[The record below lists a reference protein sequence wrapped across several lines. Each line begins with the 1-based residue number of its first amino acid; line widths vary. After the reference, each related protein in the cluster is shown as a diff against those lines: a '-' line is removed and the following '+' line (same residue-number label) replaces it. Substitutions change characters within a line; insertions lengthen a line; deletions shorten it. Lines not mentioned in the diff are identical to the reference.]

1 MKLLSCASI
10 FGLGSRL
17 VRSNSRT
24 EGYWI
29 SRTMGDAYQRLQRDM
44 KTYFPEKDND
54 DDLDNDNITD
64 PIYKNSIA
72 GSYFPSY
79 LNVLPKE
86 FHSET
91 NRKSILDRLRITQS
105 SEADDLGL
113 PEIRQ
118 PDAMTLYNDNS
129 YVNLKNENN
138 LVIQPNEDAFA
149 NSLIVP
155 NRDTGH
161 ITQKKNHSPWKLLK
175 LLLGHTGQVTSV
187 TMDPFNSF
195 FVTGSAD
202 RTMKIW
208 DLASGNLQL
217 TLSGHIMAVRDMVI
231 SPRHPYLFSCS
242 EDKTVKCWD
251 LEKNVVIRDYHGHL
265 SAVYTID
272 IHPELDVIVTGGR
285 DSSVRVWD
293 IRTRTPIHVLTGH
306 RSSVNKV
313 KCQSNDP
320 QVISCSM
327 DSTVRTWDLAAG
339 KCMKT
344 LTFHSKSV
352 RAFCLDEGNEE
363 LITSSSDGIKKFKL
377 PECQYQQD
385 LQFWKNHNVV
395 EEGNLI
401 VNTMC
406 NSTDGVVFAG
416 CDGGKFA
423 FWDWQSGEMFQNDV
437 QVPVPGSLDSEGGI
451 LCSTFDH
458 SGERL
463 ITGNIDKSVRILN
476 KVIED

>member
-1 MKLLSCASI
+1 
-10 FGLGSRL
+10 
-17 VRSNSRT
+17 
-24 EGYWI
+24 
-29 SRTMGDAYQRLQRDM
+29 MGDAYERLQRDM

-54 DDLDNDNITD
+54 DELDIGNLAD

-72 GSYFPSY
+72 SSYFPSY
-79 LNVLPKE
+79 LNVLPKG
-86 FHSET
+86 FHSEI

-105 SEADDLGL
+105 SQVDDLGL
-113 PEIRQ
+113 PKIRQ
-118 PDAMTLYNDNS
+118 SDALTLYNDSDNG
-129 YVNLKNENN
+129 NFKNDNN
-138 LVIQPNEDAFA
+138 LEIQPNQHAFA

-155 NRDTGH
+155 NRDTGR

-175 LLLGHTGQVTSV
+175 LLLGHTGQVASV

>member
-1 MKLLSCASI
+1 MA
-10 FGLGSRL
+10 
-17 VRSNSRT
+17 
-24 EGYWI
+24 
-29 SRTMGDAYQRLQRDM
+29 DAYKKLQQDM
-44 KTYFPEKDND
+44 NVFFPNSD
-54 DDLDNDNITD
+54 TD
-64 PIYKNSIA
+64 GNFGELVDPLYKNSITS
-72 GSYFPSY
+72 SYFPSY
-79 LNVLPKE
+79 LNILPRE

-91 NRKSILDRLRITQS
+91 NKKSILDRLRITQS
-105 SEADDLGL
+105 SQIDDLGL
-113 PEIRQ
+113 PKIRHSE
-118 PDAMTLYNDNS
+118 ALTLYNENTGTGKNNDSLVINS
-129 YVNLKNENN
+129 NEN
-138 LVIQPNEDAFA
+138 AFA
-149 NSLIVP
+149 NSMIVP
-155 NRDTGH
+155 NKLDGS
-161 ITQKKNHSPWKLLK
+161 ITKKKNHSPWKLLK

-187 TMDPFNSF
+187 AMDPYNSF

-217 TLSGHIMAVRDMVI
+217 TLSGHIMAVRGMAI

-272 IHPELDVIVTGGR
+272 IHPELDIIVTGGR

-306 RSSVNKV
+306 RSNVNQV
-313 KCQSNDP
+313 RCQSNDP
-320 QVISCSM
+320 QVISSSM

-352 RAFCLDEGNEE
+352 RAFCLDASNEE
-363 LITSSSDGIKKFKL
+363 LITSSSDGVRKFKL
-377 PECQYQQD
+377 PECQYLQD
-385 LQFWKNHNVV
+385 LQFWDNHNVV

-406 NSTDGVVFAG
+406 NSPDGVVFAG
-416 CDGGKFA
+416 CEGGKFA
-423 FWDWQSGEMFQNDV
+423 FWDWQSGEMFQNDI

-451 LCSTFDH
+451 ICSTFDQ

-463 ITGNIDKSVRILN
+463 ITGNVDKSVRVLN
-476 KVIED
+476 KVIEE